1 MISNLG
7 KELIYSVVSKYA
19 DDTKNIARIS
29 NLTDAERFQ
38 YELENIVYPW
48 APENN
53 MTLNGDKFE
62 HHRIGKKLNIESYSY
77 KDPTEENIIEKEC
90 IKDLGVY
97 ISSDLTWNRQ
107 IEEMV
112 SKARLMS
119 GWALRTFQTREVE
132 PMITVWNSLIRP
144 HLDYCSPLW
153 SPRPTNVGEI
163 DLLESIVFTRS
174 IRGMK
179 GKDYA
184 QCLNKLHM
192 TSIQRRHERYKLLY
206 TYKLKEGLVPNIS

>member
-1 MISNLG
+1 
-7 KELIYSVVSKYA
+7 
-19 DDTKNIARIS
+19 
-29 NLTDAERFQ
+29 
-38 YELENIVYPW
+38 
-48 APENN
+48 

-62 HHRIGKKLNIESYSY
+62 HHRIGKKLNIERYSY

-107 IEEMV
+107 IEETV

-119 GWALRTFQTREVE
+119 GWALRTFQTREAE

-163 DLLESIVFTRS
+163 DLLESTVFTRS
-174 IRGMK
+174 IRGME

-184 QCLNKLHM
+184 QRLNKLPI
-192 TSIQRRHERYKLLY
+192 SSVQRRHERYKILY
-206 TYKLKEGLVPNIS
+206 AYKVKEGLVPNISKTHGLEFVNAGRRGCICVRCSN

>member
-1 MISNLG
+1 
-7 KELIYSVVSKYA
+7 
-19 DDTKNIARIS
+19 
-29 NLTDAERFQ
+29 
-38 YELENIVYPW
+38 
-48 APENN
+48 

-97 ISSDLTWNRQ
+97 ISSDLTWHRQ
-107 IEEMV
+107 IEETV

-132 PMITVWNSLIRP
+132 PMITVWNSLISP

-163 DLLESIVFTRS
+163 DLLEST
-174 IRGMK
+174 
-179 GKDYA
+179 
-184 QCLNKLHM
+184 
-192 TSIQRRHERYKLLY
+192 QRHHHKYKSNGGQRLRP
-206 TYKLKEGLVPNIS
+206 TLKQTAHI